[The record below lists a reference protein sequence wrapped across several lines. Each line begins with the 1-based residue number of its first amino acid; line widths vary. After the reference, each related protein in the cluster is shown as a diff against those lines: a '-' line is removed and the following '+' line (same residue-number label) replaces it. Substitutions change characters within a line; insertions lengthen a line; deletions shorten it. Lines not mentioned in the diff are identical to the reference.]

1 MLLSDHQLKAIEQL
15 SIYKY
20 LTSSQFNVLG
30 VYKNRGDLT
39 NSLKKLVDVKNALIG
54 KISFGV
60 YPRLGKLEDF
70 YYLTND
76 GKSFLIDNLGYT
88 KELIKAVHKN
98 STEFHGHYFHRKYT
112 IDFYIYFKRWLDE
125 NNGEVD
131 FLDYY
136 FDRMGNNRSKIKDEH
151 LKGLNR
157 MMLEDGRTFIPDAV
171 SKFNIDGAEYLY
183 LFEQHNG
190 ESTKRLIEQLNIHCI
205 ALAEKTATRKYN
217 FGKSHRVAV
226 VFEHESVKNATIN
239 RLQAMEEFKRF
250 YNHFIFKTNDEI
262 KKDFVNN
269 WTLIDGSKVSF
280 TEKKS
285 T

>member
-1 MLLSDHQLKAIEQL
+1 MHLSDNQLKAIEQL

-20 LTSSQFNVLG
+20 LTSSQFNALG

-39 NSLKKLVDVKNALIG
+39 NSLKKLVDAKNALIG

-60 YPRLGKLEDF
+60 YPRLGRLEDF

-76 GKSFLIDNLGYT
+76 GKSFLIDNLDFT
-88 KELIKAVHKN
+88 KEQIKAVHKN

-112 IDFYIYFKRWLDE
+112 IDFYIYLKQWLAD
-125 NNGEVD
+125 NNGEVI

-136 FDRMGNNRSKIKDEH
+136 FDKAGNNRSKFKEEH

-171 SKFNIDGAEYLY
+171 TKFKIEEREFLY

-190 ESTKRLIEQLNIHCI
+190 KSPKRLIEQLYIHCI
-205 ALAEKTATRKYN
+205 ALQEGVAGAKYN
-217 FGKSHRVAV
+217 FDRLHRVIV
-226 VFEHESVKNATIN
+226 VFEFESVKNATIK
-239 RLQAMEEFKRF
+239 RLQTMEEFQGS
-250 YNHFIFKTNDEI
+250 YNFFIFKTNDEI
-262 KKDFVNN
+262 KNDFFNN
-269 WTLIDGSKVSF
+269 WTLIDGSKVGF
-280 TEKKS
+280 TEKRS
-285 T
+285 D